1 MKFLDWIK
9 SLFSRPTRRGE
20 LMQTEG
26 TILIGDKV
34 KKFIDSR
41 LDGQDLPKDLSTL
54 LAVVAGDP
62 EFEED
67 GNNPLNIIW
76 AELLWTDRKYPLLDH
91 DYINDVDRANP
102 DIMANVRAMQDTDKK
117 LKFVIQCEDT
127 SLIGYWQPD
136 PETPLEQCALFWLNT
151 EGQYYLTEGKT
162 LSETLAYR
170 ALVDGDEDA
179 FRSLLDAFERLG
191 IPVPEADETSIFA
204 DMEFRATKVGETP
217 ENFRNQRYEYYR
229 SLQKI

>member
-102 DIMANVRAMQDTDKK
+102 DIMANVRAMQDTDHKP
-117 LKFVIQCEDT
+117 KFVIHCEDT
-127 SLIGYWQPD
+127 
-136 PETPLEQCALFWLNT
+136 
-151 EGQYYLTEGKT
+151 
-162 LSETLAYR
+162 
-170 ALVDGDEDA
+170 
-179 FRSLLDAFERLG
+179 
-191 IPVPEADETSIFA
+191 
-204 DMEFRATKVGETP
+204 
-217 ENFRNQRYEYYR
+217 
-229 SLQKI
+229 